1 MKLVRLEDFCVFQ
14 TVIVGR
20 VGNRQW
26 KQINSD
32 EGEVAQLDCLD
43 AIFFWVGLCNFLVG
57 RLAEQGDG
65 SYVSMQ
71 TEISWYG

>member
-1 MKLVRLEDFCVFQ
+1 M
-14 TVIVGR
+14 GR
-20 VGNRQW
+20 VGSRQW

-43 AIFFWVGLCNFLVG
+43 TIFFWARLRNFLVG

-65 SYVSMQ
+65 SHVSMQ

>member
-20 VGNRQW
+20 VDNRQW

-57 RLAEQGDG
+57 RLSEQGDG
-65 SYVSMQ
+65 SHVSMQ